1 MGKLCVGR
9 MVLGMIETN
18 CYFIY
23 DEDEKKAIV
32 VDPAKS
38 GDKVLEKIEDAGIKV
53 AAILLTHGHFDHIMG
68 VNELREA
75 AGVKVYAL
83 SQEKELLEDANL
95 NASNQIRRPYIVTP
109 DVLLNDGDKI
119 SIEGMEFSVIAT
131 PGHTK
136 GSCCYYFEKDK
147 VMITGDT
154 LFCGSIGRTDL
165 PTGSNKEI
173 MESVH
178 KLLDIAT
185 DDVKIYPGHGES
197 STIGTE
203 RRINPFCS

>member
-109 DVLLNDGDKI
+109 NVLLNDGDKI